1 MKAKIIVLGFVLV
14 LLMSEMLAGM
24 SATACLQK
32 RCVDEYKYSKRQL
45 IKEDQTEI

>member
-24 SATACLQK
+24 SAAVYLKEKK
-32 RCVDEYKYSKRQL
+32 RCVDEYKSEAKSCQ
-45 IKEDQTEI
+45 